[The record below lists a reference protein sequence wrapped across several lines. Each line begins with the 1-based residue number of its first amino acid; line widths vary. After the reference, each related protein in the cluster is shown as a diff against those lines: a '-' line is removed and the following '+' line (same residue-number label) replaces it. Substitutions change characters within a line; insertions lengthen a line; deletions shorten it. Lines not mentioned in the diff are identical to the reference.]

1 MKTLRALLVILGICI
16 YQFSSAQEQDKST
29 TISLFTGAI
38 NYQGDVNP
46 NSFTL
51 SHSNF
56 AAGIIIRKP
65 LNRWFTLRAGATMG
79 KIEAADQWNREY
91 LKPRNLS
98 FATTMKEA
106 YIGLEITVLDMSA
119 GRFTPYLYG
128 GIAVFHFN
136 PWTLDNTGTKTYLK
150 PLSTEGQGLSQ
161 YPEKKTYNLTQL
173 CLPLGGGI
181 KFAVSDGLSVGLELS
196 QRKSFTDYIDDVS
209 GEYIDGGVLLR
220 EKGSK
225 AVELAYRA
233 DELPGGR
240 PFFPAHGD
248 QRGTPSEMDWYYFVG
263 LNLEM
268 KLSSIGGIF
277 NLFNNNNKAVA
288 NQRCP
293 RNVSY

>member
-29 TISLFTGAI
+29 TISFFTGAI

-65 LNRWFTLRAGATMG
+65 LNRWLTLRAGATMG
-79 KIEAADQWNREY
+79 KIEAADKWNREY

-98 FATTMKEA
+98 FATTIKEA

-209 GEYIDGGVLLR
+209 GEYIDGEVLLR

-277 NLFNNNNKAVA
+277 NLFNNNKAIA

>member
-65 LNRWFTLRAGATMG
+65 LNRWLTLRAGATMG
-79 KIEAADQWNREY
+79 KIEAADKWNREY

-98 FATTMKEA
+98 FATTIKEA

-209 GEYIDGGVLLR
+209 GEYIDGEVLLR

-277 NLFNNNNKAVA
+277 NLFNNNKAIA

>member
-79 KIEAADQWNREY
+79 KVEAADKWNREY

-98 FATTMKEA
+98 FATTIKEA

-209 GEYIDGGVLLR
+209 GEYIDGEVLLR

-277 NLFNNNNKAVA
+277 NLFNNNKAIA

>member
-79 KIEAADQWNREY
+79 KIEAADKWNREY

-98 FATTMKEA
+98 FATTIKEA

-119 GRFTPYLYG
+119 GRFTPYFYG

-209 GEYIDGGVLLR
+209 GEYIDGEVLLR

-277 NLFNNNNKAVA
+277 NLFNNNKAIA